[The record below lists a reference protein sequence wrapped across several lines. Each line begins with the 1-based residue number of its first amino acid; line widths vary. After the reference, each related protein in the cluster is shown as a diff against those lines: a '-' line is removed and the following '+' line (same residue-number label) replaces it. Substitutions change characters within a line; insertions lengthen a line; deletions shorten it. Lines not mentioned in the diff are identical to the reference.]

1 MNVSIPTLA
10 DSAMLC
16 YLRVAVWSAR
26 KLDKKQTA
34 KVTEDAGATTDA
46 ARVSKHLL
54 ANADSLLKD
63 VQRKA
68 SELRDYLDSNTLPWN
83 DAGQRI
89 LSNDKALTF
98 VGPFENKKK
107 EFDELVDKFIAAYP
121 ALREQALMNLGDM
134 ANSDE
139 YPPPDVVRSKFAVK
153 LSFDPLPVG
162 FGDIRTGM
170 SEQQAKAWQN
180 HFEGNVKQQIHEAL
194 TNAWTRL
201 REDLEKY
208 SDRLK
213 IKDGS
218 EKTEIFRDTMVTNLR
233 DTCAL
238 LSSLNVFGDE
248 NLQRITQKV
257 SLEIANFEPDTL
269 RTTPACARHVKSE
282 VDALLES
289 MKGLMG

>member
-16 YLRVAVWSAR
+16 YLRVSVWSAR

-34 KVTEDAGATTDA
+34 KTIDDAGATSDA

-54 ANADSLLKD
+54 ANADKLLKD

-68 SELRDYLDSNTLPWN
+68 SELRDFVDSNTLPWN

-98 VGPFENKKK
+98 VGPFENKVK
-107 EFDELVDKFIAAYP
+107 EFNVLVADFVDAYP
-121 ALREQALMNLGDM
+121 ALRQQALQNLGDM
-134 ANSDE
+134 ANNDD
-139 YPPPDVVRSKFAVK
+139 YPPADVVRSKFAVK
-153 LSFDPLPVG
+153 LSFDPMPTG
-162 FGDIRTGM
+162 FGDMRLGM
-170 SEQQAKAWQN
+170 SEQQAKAWQA
-180 HFEGNVKQQIHEAL
+180 HFEGNVKTQMNAAL
-194 TNAWTRL
+194 ETAWSRL

-213 IKDGS
+213 VKDGGD
-218 EKTEIFRDTMVTNLR
+218 KCEIFRDTMVTNLR
-233 DTCAL
+233 ETCAL

-248 NLQRITQKV
+248 NLQKITQKV
-257 SLEIANFEPDTL
+257 SLEIAKFEPETL
-269 RTTPACARHVKSE
+269 RTQPSAAKYVKGE
-282 VDALLES
+282 VDNILS
-289 MKGLMG
+289 QMQGLMG

>member
-107 EFDELVDKFIAAYP
+107 EFDELAQAA
-121 ALREQALMNLGDM
+121 A
-134 ANSDE
+134 S
-139 YPPPDVVRSKFAVK
+139 PDRA
-153 LSFDPLPVG
+153 P
-162 FGDIRTGM
+162 
-170 SEQQAKAWQN
+170 
-180 HFEGNVKQQIHEAL
+180 
-194 TNAWTRL
+194 
-201 REDLEKY
+201 
-208 SDRLK
+208 DRRARARGGGCRQGGC
-213 IKDGS
+213 D
-218 EKTEIFRDTMVTNLR
+218 R
-233 DTCAL
+233 
-238 LSSLNVFGDE
+238 
-248 NLQRITQKV
+248 
-257 SLEIANFEPDTL
+257 
-269 RTTPACARHVKSE
+269 RHVWIHRAGSAQRVRRAHG
-282 VDALLES
+282 VDH
-289 MKGLMG
+289 